1 MAKVKT
7 FQRSIIGN
15 CAWLWPLR
23 GSFKGNY
30 RTPGWWGSW
39 LVCGGEYRWLHC
51 TSILSERSH
60 RPSRWRWARCRS
72 ATSALELGDVFYG
85 AGMLWSCLANRVLIF
100 LGTATTRSPRA
111 QRAPKWA
118 RRKIWKNLYLFWG
131 LYRVQGRW
139 GRELKEL
146 IIHASSVGVT
156 CHVHQPYSKEWAS
169 PDVFGGHCLLVLT
182 FLRAERWK
190 TPGSPVR
197 GARSIWTWPGSVP
210 DEGVGERPAENHA
223 QLEQ

>member
-1 MAKVKT
+1 MP
-7 FQRSIIGN
+7 QRHLR
-15 CAWLWPLR
+15 AWTWRCLLWRRDVMILPR
-23 GSFKGNY
+23 QSGSNF
-30 RTPGWWGSW
+30 SW
-39 LVCGGEYRWLHC
+39 HC
-51 TSILSERSH
+51 HNAL
-60 RPSRWRWARCRS
+60 
-72 ATSALELGDVFYG
+72 AT
-85 AGMLWSCLANRVLIF
+85 
-100 LGTATTRSPRA
+100 RA
-111 QRAPKWA
+111 ESTQMGPT
-118 RRKIWKNLYLFWG
+118 KIWKNLYLFWG

-156 CHVHQPYSKEWAS
+156 CHVQQLYSEEWAS
-169 PDVFGGHCLLVLT
+169 RDVFGGHCILVLT

-210 DEGVGERPAENHA
+210 DEGVGGRPAENHA